1 MIAILLCACYAIAE
15 TENFDLL
22 TKKKLPVMEDK
33 LSSLNIME
41 EAGSPKKKQKY
52 DDAGSHKLCR

>member
-15 TENFDLL
+15 TENFNQ
-22 TKKKLPVMEDK
+22 KKLPVIKDK

-52 DDAGSHKLCR
+52 DDAGSHKLCC